1 MLCIAACQPFGASL
15 TDFTLQ
21 QIVLRFCAVVLIVG
35 VHGLIV
41 AASACALGDPGPRYD
56 GRLKLNPLAHLD
68 LIGFASGVLF
78 SVGWIK
84 PVAIDPGALRIG
96 RIGLVVVVAAAA
108 LGVLILV
115 EALQLV
121 RPFVLP
127 MLDDTTSTLFFA
139 LIETI
144 GQLGIWFALVNLLPF
159 PPFTGSHLL
168 AALVPKT
175 RELMRRFHI
184 YFALL
189 LVVIAATGV
198 ITRVLEPAYRVVAGI
213 LLRN

>member
-1 MLCIAACQPFGASL
+1 L

-21 QIVLRFCAVVLIVG
+21 QIVLRFFAVLLIVG
-35 VHGLIV
+35 VHGVVV
-41 AASACALGDPGPRYD
+41 AATARALGDPGPRYD
-56 GRLKLNPLAHLD
+56 GRLKLNPLAHID
-68 LIGFASGVLF
+68 LIGFAAGVLF

-84 PVAIDPGALRIG
+84 PVEIDPGALRIG
-96 RIGLVVVVAAAA
+96 RVGLVVVVAAAA
-108 LGVLILV
+108 VGVLILV
-115 EALQLV
+115 IALQLV
-121 RPFVLP
+121 RPLVLP
-127 MLDDTTSTLFFA
+127 ILDDTTSTLTFA

-144 GQLGIWFALVNLLPF
+144 GQLGVWFALLNLLPL

-175 RELMRRFHI
+175 GEPMRRLHI

-198 ITRVLEPAYRVVAGI
+198 ITRALEPAYRMIADLV
-213 LLRN
+213 LRN

>member
-1 MLCIAACQPFGASL
+1 M
-15 TDFTLQ
+15 TDLTLQ
-21 QIVLRFCAVVLIVG
+21 QIVLRFCAVLLIVS
-35 VHGLIV
+35 VHGIIV
-41 AASACALGDPGPRYD
+41 AASAYALGEPGPRYD
-56 GRLKLNPLAHLD
+56 GRVKLNPLAHLD
-68 LIGFASGVLF
+68 LIGFASAVLF
-78 SVGWIK
+78 SIGWIK
-84 PVAIDPGALRIG
+84 PVAIDPGALRSG

-127 MLDDTTSTLFFA
+127 LLDDTTSTFAFA
-139 LIETI
+139 LIENI

-168 AALVPKT
+168 AALVPKPG
-175 RELMRRFHI
+175 ELMRRFHI

>member
-1 MLCIAACQPFGASL
+1 L

-35 VHGLIV
+35 VHGIV
-41 AASACALGDPGPRYD
+41 VVASAYALGDPGPRYD
-56 GRLKLNPLAHLD
+56 GRLKLNPLAHID

-78 SVGWIK
+78 SIGWIK
-84 PVAIDPGALRIG
+84 PVAIEPGALRIG
-96 RIGLVVVVAAAA
+96 RMGLIVVVIAAA
-108 LGVLILV
+108 LAVLILV

-127 MLDDTTSTLFFA
+127 LLDDTTSTLAFA

-159 PPFTGSHLL
+159 PPLTGSHLL
-168 AALVPKT
+168 AVLIPKT
-175 RELMRRFHI
+175 GEMMRRFHI

-189 LVVIAATGV
+189 LVVIAATGIV
-198 ITRVLEPAYRVVAGI
+198 TRALEPAYRVVAGI

>member
-1 MLCIAACQPFGASL
+1 M

-21 QIVLRFCAVVLIVG
+21 QIVLRFFAVVLIVG
-35 VHGLIV
+35 VHGIV
-41 AASACALGDPGPRYD
+41 VGASASALGDPGPRYD
-56 GRLKLNPLAHLD
+56 GRLKLNPLAHID

-78 SVGWIK
+78 SIGWIK

-96 RIGLVVVVAAAA
+96 RIGIVVVIAAAA
-108 LGVLILV
+108 LAVLALV
-115 EALQLV
+115 VALQII
-121 RPFVLP
+121 RPLVLP
-127 MLDDTTSTLFFA
+127 LLDDTTSTLAFA

-144 GQLGIWFALVNLLPF
+144 GQLGIWFALVNLIPL

-168 AALVPKT
+168 SVLVPKT
-175 RELMRRFHI
+175 GELMRRFHI

-198 ITRVLEPAYRVVAGI
+198 ITRALDPAYRMVASFV
-213 LLRN
+213 LRN

>member
-1 MLCIAACQPFGASL
+1 M

-21 QIVLRFCAVVLIVG
+21 QIVLRFFAVVLIVG
-35 VHGLIV
+35 VHGIVV
-41 AASACALGDPGPRYD
+41 AASAYALGDPGPRYD
-56 GRLKLNPLAHLD
+56 GRLKLNPLTHID

-78 SVGWIK
+78 SIGWIK
-84 PVAIDPGALRIG
+84 PVAIEPGALRIG
-96 RIGLVVVVAAAA
+96 RMGLVVVVAAAA
-108 LGVLILV
+108 VSVLVFV

-127 MLDDTTSTLFFA
+127 LLDDTTSTLAFA

-144 GQLGIWFALVNLLPF
+144 GQLGIWFALVNLVPF
-159 PPFTGSHLL
+159 PPLTGSHLL
-168 AALVPKT
+168 AALIPKAG
-175 RELMRRFHI
+175 EMMRRFHI

-189 LVVIAATGV
+189 LVVIAATGIV
-198 ITRVLEPAYRVVAGI
+198 TRALEPAYRVVAGI

>member
-1 MLCIAACQPFGASL
+1 
-15 TDFTLQ
+15 
-21 QIVLRFCAVVLIVG
+21 
-35 VHGLIV
+35 
-41 AASACALGDPGPRYD
+41 
-56 GRLKLNPLAHLD
+56 
-68 LIGFASGVLF
+68 
-78 SVGWIK
+78 
-84 PVAIDPGALRIG
+84 
-96 RIGLVVVVAAAA
+96 VVAAGA

-115 EALQLV
+115 EALQLA

-127 MLDDTTSTLFFA
+127 LLDDTTSTFAFA
-139 LIETI
+139 LIENI

-159 PPFTGSHLL
+159 APFTGSHLL

-175 RELMRRFHI
+175 GELMRRFHI

-198 ITRVLEPAYRVVAGI
+198 ITRVLDPAYRVIAGI